1 MLFIILG
8 MAFIFV
14 SFQVPLSAEAANPQ
28 YIDIFP
34 DFVGYLI
41 LWFKLEKTGTVNR
54 WFKDA
59 GTIAAGMLAITF
71 IQFLG
76 SLSFLIPQNFADS
89 STFEFMADVI
99 NFIFSYGTPVVTA
112 LNMIFMSFL
121 CRGLGLSCEERK
133 KEFLST
139 VFFVLTIVF
148 FALAAFA
155 LVTLFVRSLPIQVWH
170 VALPSGIVFAVF
182 ALIGSRGVKELE

>member
-8 MAFIFV
+8 LAFILI
-14 SFQVPLSAEAANPQ
+14 SFEVPLVSGTVSTQ

-41 LWFKLEKTGTVNR
+41 LWFKLEKTVSVNR
-54 WFKDA
+54 WFKDSS
-59 GTIAAGMLAITF
+59 TIAAGMLAITF

-76 SLSFLIPQNFADS
+76 SLSFLLPQNFVDS
-89 STFEFMADVI
+89 STFKFMADVI
-99 NFIFSYGTPVVTA
+99 NFVFTNGAPVVAA
-112 LNMIFMSFL
+112 LNMVFMSFL
-121 CRGLGLSCEERK
+121 CRGMGLSCEDRK

-155 LVTLFVRSLPIQVWH
+155 AVTLFIRNLPIQVWH
-170 VALPSGIVFAVF
+170 IALPAGIVFSAF